1 MLVGMAANPE
11 TLLTKKIVS
20 ALQAMGCMC
29 IKFHASG
36 FTIAGVPDLIVM
48 RGGETVWLE
57 IKTPT
62 GSCSK
67 IQENRHIQ
75 MRRYG
80 AKIAVV
86 RSPEEAMEFVS
97 DHCPTNGAMYD

>member
-1 MLVGMAANPE
+1 MATNPE

-20 ALQAMGCMC
+20 ALEGFGCMC

-36 FTIAGVPDLIVM
+36 YTIAGVPDLIVM
-48 RGGETVWLE
+48 RGGVVVWLE

-62 GSCSK
+62 GSLSK
-67 IQENRHIQ
+67 IQEKRHLQ

-80 AKIAVV
+80 AKIATV
-86 RSPEEAMEFVS
+86 RTPEEALEFVS
-97 DHCPTNGAMYD
+97 DHCPKNSSEPDA

>member
-1 MLVGMAANPE
+1 MASNPE
-11 TLLTKKIVS
+11 TGLTKKIVS
-20 ALQAMGCMC
+20 HLQGFGCMC

-36 FTIAGVPDLIVM
+36 FTIAGVPDLIVI

-62 GSCSK
+62 GKLSK
-67 IQENRHIQ
+67 IQEHRHIQ

-80 AKIAVV
+80 AKIATV
-86 RSPEEAMEFVS
+86 RSPEEALEFVS
-97 DHCPTNGAMYD
+97 EHCPANHSIERD